1 MGTDGDVMMAG
12 PMESLTEMDAAIS
25 STERSG
31 EPTERGRNH
40 VAGDIVF
47 LQHRGCLAPGENK
60 AAHNT
65 IQGALDVI
73 EAYGKTR
80 EEESWFAGLEMDV
93 SYHAGTWYA
102 AHDPLG
108 ADNSA
113 DHLPDTFKAY
123 LFVVAPRLRE
133 IQRTLNVEIKGVVT
147 AGALA
152 ELLPPAGGSS
162 GFEK

>member
-1 MGTDGDVMMAG
+1 
-12 PMESLTEMDAAIS
+12 
-25 STERSG
+25 
-31 EPTERGRNH
+31 
-40 VAGDIVF
+40 
-47 LQHRGCLAPGENK
+47 
-60 AAHNT
+60 
-65 IQGALDVI
+65 
-73 EAYGKTR
+73 
-80 EEESWFAGLEMDV
+80 MDV

-152 ELLPPAGGSS
+152 ELEALVEDAFAPPTESQDSSNPVESASSDALPRLMFA
-162 GFEK
+162 